1 MNTIKAKTM
10 DRDEINIFLNALPEA
25 VLLVDD
31 KGVIKIANAKATHL
45 LNRNKIGLEGY
56 ALNNLTSLSENEV
69 LDRLKT
75 SKRSRQPLHIAIP
88 FIDPNGHTLQ
98 LTTTGFLFSPAKENC
113 NAKIMLRLKREN
125 KSSSQFISLNKE
137 IKQQHKAMRLLLNS
151 QEQLH
156 KTTEKLN
163 DYIDI
168 VDKYVIS
175 SSTDKT
181 GNIIRVSEAFCN
193 ISQYSREELI
203 GEPHNIVRHPDM
215 QKNIFKD
222 LWSSIKSG
230 NSWYGELKNLA
241 KDGTAY
247 YLDVNIEPD
256 FDKNDNIIGY
266 TAIRLDITDKKRIEE
281 LSQQDPLTKI
291 SNRLKLDAVASKEIE
306 RSLRYQSDLSII
318 LLDID
323 HFKHVNDT
331 YGHLVGDKT
340 LIELS
345 KVLIE
350 RTRNTDIVG
359 RWGGEEFLIVCP
371 ETNLDKA
378 LILAEDLRQSI
389 SEHIF
394 PVIKHCTCSF
404 GVSTFIDKD
413 NYETL
418 LKTADEALYK
428 AKASGRNQVRT

>member
-10 DRDEINIFLNALPEA
+10 GRDEINIFVNALPEA

-31 KGVIKIANAKATHL
+31 KGVIQIANTKATHL
-45 LNRNKIGLEGY
+45 LNRNKIELERY
-56 ALNNLTSLSENEV
+56 ALNDLTTLSENEV

-75 SKRSRQPLHIAIP
+75 SKRSRQPLHLAIP
-88 FIDPNGHTLQ
+88 FIEHNGDALQ
-98 LTTTGFLFSPAKENC
+98 LTTTGFLFTPLQENC
-113 NAKIMLRLKREN
+113 SAKIMLRLKREN

-137 IKQQHKAMRLLLNS
+137 IKHQHKTMRLLLNS
-151 QEQLH
+151 QEELH
-156 KTTEKLN
+156 KITEELN

-175 SSTDKT
+175 SSTDKN

-203 GEPHNIVRHPDM
+203 GKPHNIVRHSDM
-215 QKNIFKD
+215 PKSIFKD
-222 LWSSIKSG
+222 LWGSIKSG
-230 NSWYGELKNLA
+230 NSWHGELKNLA

-256 FDKNDNIIGY
+256 LDKDDNIIGY

-281 LSQQDPLTKI
+281 LSQQDPLTKL

-306 RSLRYQSDLSII
+306 RSLRYQVGLSII

-345 KVLIE
+345 KILIN
-350 RTRNTDIVG
+350 RARNTDIVG

-371 ETNLDKA
+371 ETDLAEA
-378 LILAEDLRQSI
+378 LTLAEDLRQSI

-404 GVSTFIDKD
+404 GVSTFTDID

-418 LKTADEALYK
+418 LKKADEALYK
-428 AKASGRNQVRT
+428 AKASGRNQVRA